1 MTKER
6 KPRPDLT
13 GRKASAFLPCSAAAT
28 VWSTSAVPMPHSGR
42 ASAVQAQG
50 RCGESR
56 LAQ

>member
-28 VWSTSAVPMPHSGR
+28 VWSTSAV
-42 ASAVQAQG
+42 QAQG